1 MLIYNKYD
9 SRFCY
14 MTTIFLEEDPVLIK
28 AVVFDFDGTLFH
40 FVLDYE
46 GMRNSTRDTV
56 IAAGLPASSFKEGE
70 RVRDIMNKMLE
81 YANTHDWSD
90 KKVKRVVKEINA
102 VMDRYE
108 WESAQNNSPVD
119 GAKDVLRSLK
129 KMGTKT
135 GLLTNNSKRGIVY
148 LLKKYKF
155 SKLLD
160 VVVTRNDLGDFNN
173 LKPSPVGLNQVLGKL
188 GVKASEAIYVG
199 DSVVDVRAAI
209 SVGTTPVF
217 VTTGYST
224 KKEIEENYPS
234 VAIIGELRKLLS
246 YLEETGRTPSPSNT
260 KDISEN

>member
-1 MLIYNKYD
+1 
-9 SRFCY
+9 
-14 MTTIFLEEDPVLIK
+14 LIK
-28 AVVFDFDGTLFH
+28 AVVFDFDGTLFQ

-46 GMRNSTRDTV
+46 GMRNGTREAV
-56 IAAGLPASSFKEGE
+56 IAAGVPASSFKEGE
-70 RVRDIMNKMLE
+70 RIRDIVNKMLE
-81 YANTHDWSD
+81 YAKTHDWPD
-90 KKVKRVVKEINA
+90 AKVKGVMNDINV

-129 KMGTKT
+129 KMRLKT
-135 GLLTNNSKRGIVY
+135 GLLTNNSKRCIVY
-148 LLKKYKF
+148 LLKKYGF

-160 VVVTRNDLGDFNN
+160 VVVTRDDLGDFNN
-173 LKPSPVGLNQVLGKL
+173 LKPSPVGLSHVLGKL

-209 SVGTTPVF
+209 SGGTTPVF

-246 YLEETGRTPSPSNT
+246 ILEETGRTPSPNNT
-260 KDISEN
+260 KHISAN